1 MPATQE
7 NRIAAIATGLGS
19 DVLLLRS
26 VTIQEQLGRLFQIQA
41 ELSCE
46 KGEVIFDKVLGT
58 NVTIRLQMGDK
69 TRYFNGFVSR
79 FAQGANDGAFATY
92 RAEVVPWLWFL
103 TRTADCRIFQNKS
116 VPDIIQQVFKD
127 HGFTDFKLN
136 LQNPPGP
143 REYCV
148 QYRET
153 DFNFVSR
160 LMEQEGMY
168 YYFEHA
174 DGKHTMV
181 IVNAPSAHKAFPG
194 HDEITFSELESN
206 ATGSEGISSWEIV
219 KEVQTVGYALN
230 DYHFPTSKTSLLA
243 SANVSRQHAASK
255 FEIYDYPGEYI
266 TAKDG
271 ERLAQIRL
279 DELQAQHERLR
290 GGATIRGL
298 ATGSKFKLKGHPR
311 KDQNDREYLLTGVT
325 IRIDNGGYA
334 TGTGDSGQFFACQF
348 QAMPL
353 TQNFRPVRETP
364 KPLVQG
370 PQTAVV
376 VGPKGEEIYVDK
388 FGRVKVQFHWDR
400 YGKADENSSC
410 YIRVSQY
417 WAGKNWGAI
426 YTPRIG
432 QEVVVE
438 FLEGDPDQ
446 PLIVGSVYNDAV
458 MPPYALPDKKTI
470 STLKSNSTIGGKG
483 FNEFRFED
491 KKGDE
496 QIFIH
501 AEKNMD
507 TRVKNSC
514 FEWIGYDRHLVVKHD
529 QSEHVEN
536 NRSETVDKDHMEKIG
551 KDRHLK
557 VVGKEAK
564 EVDETLS
571 LTVKKDVIEVFKAN
585 HSEEVTKDYY
595 LKAQNIVIE
604 AATNITLKVGS
615 SSIAIEAGGIGIKTS
630 GQIKIES
637 DGPANVKSSAALT
650 LEGSGKADL
659 KSPMTTVNGDG
670 MLTLKGGLVKIN

>member
-7 NRIAAIATGLGS
+7 NRIAAIATGLGP

-26 VTIQEQLGRLFQIQA
+26 VSIQEQMGRMFQIEA

-46 KGEVIFDKVLGT
+46 KGEIVFDKVLGT
-58 NVTIRLQMGDK
+58 NVTIRLQIGDK
-69 TRYFNGFVSR
+69 PRYFNGFVSR
-79 FAQGANDGAFATY
+79 FVQGSNEGGFTRY

-168 YYFEHA
+168 YHFEHT

-194 HDEITFSELESN
+194 HEEVTFSELESN
-206 ATGSEGISSWEIV
+206 ATGSEGISNWVVE
-219 KEVQTVGYALN
+219 KEVQPVGYALN

-243 SANVSRQHAASK
+243 SANVTRQHAASK
-255 FEIYDYPGEYI
+255 FEIFDYPGEY
-266 TAKDG
+266 TVAKEG
-271 ERLAQIRL
+271 EKLAQIRL
-279 DELQAQHERLR
+279 DELQAQHEILR
-290 GGATIRGL
+290 GQATVRGL
-298 ATGSKFKLKGHPR
+298 AVGSKFKLKGHPR
-311 KDQNDREYLLTGVT
+311 KDQNDREYLLTGVS
-325 IRIDNGGYA
+325 IHIDNGGYA
-334 TGTGDSGQFFACQF
+334 TGREGGQFFTCNF
-348 QAMPL
+348 RAMPL
-353 TQNFRPVRETP
+353 AQPFRTPRLTP
-364 KPLVQG
+364 KPIVQG

-410 YIRVSQY
+410 YIRVAQT
-417 WAGKNWGAI
+417 WAGKNWGVI
-426 YTPRIG
+426 QIPRIG
-432 QEVVVE
+432 QEVVVQ

-458 MPPYALPDKKTI
+458 MPPYPLPDRKTLSGI
-470 STLKSNSTIGGKG
+470 KTNSTIGGKG
-483 FNEFRFED
+483 FNEVRFED

-496 QIFIH
+496 QLFIH

-514 FEWIGYDRHLVVKHD
+514 FEFIGYDRHLVVKHD
-529 QSEHVEN
+529 QNERVEN
-536 NRSETVDKDHMEKIG
+536 NRSETVDKDHVEKIG

-571 LTVKKDVIEVFKAN
+571 LTVKKDVTEVFKAN

-595 LKAQNIVIE
+595 LKAQNVVIE

-615 SSIAIEAGGIGIKTS
+615 SSLAIEAGGVGIKTS
-630 GQIKIES
+630 GQLKIESTGPAEIKSSATIKIE
-637 DGPANVKSSAALT
+637 GGAT
-650 LEGSGKADL
+650 ADV
-659 KSPMTTVNGDG
+659 KSPMTTINADG
-670 MLTLKGGLVKIN
+670 ILTLKGALVKIN